1 MDTAQQYQREQSA
14 TGQALQTQVVKKS
27 GEIVSFDPMK
37 IYRSLK
43 NVGVSDQVAEI
54 VIRAVALE
62 VHQGMSTREIYR
74 KTFALLR
81 KYSRGAS
88 VRYRLKDAIS
98 QMGNT
103 GYPFERFVADL
114 FAEKGYQVKTGTV
127 IPGRAISHEVDVVA
141 LDSERIF
148 TVECKYHVNP
158 SSKSDVKV
166 PMYILS
172 RYMDIK
178 NRWEGQQEFKDRKY
192 QQWVATNTRFTDDA
206 IAFAEAYG
214 LRILSWDYPRGAS
227 LRDWIQLYG
236 AYPITCLSCLTKS
249 EKSLLIAKGLVS
261 CRTIHK
267 NPHLLD
273 KLPLATAKKN
283 LLRRELVYL
292 YDNVLADT
300 EEP

>member
-1 MDTAQQYQREQSA
+1 MDLSHKNVDDMLPQSNTYQ
-14 TGQALQTQVVKKS
+14 LNVVKKS
-27 GEIVSFDPMK
+27 GDSVPFDPMK

-43 NVGVSDQVAEI
+43 NVGVTDEVAEI
-54 VIRAVALE
+54 IIRAVALE
-62 VHQGMSTREIYR
+62 AYEGITTKEIYA

-114 FAEKGYQVKTGTV
+114 FAEKGYQVKVGT
-127 IPGRAISHEVDVVA
+127 IISGHAITHEVDVLA
-141 LDSERIF
+141 INRDRIF

-158 SSKSDVKV
+158 SAKSDVKV

-172 RYMDIK
+172 RYTDIK
-178 NRWEGQQEFKDRKY
+178 NRWEGHDDFKDRHY

-206 IAFAEAYG
+206 ILFAEAYG
-214 LRILSWDYPRGAS
+214 LRILSWDYPKGAS

-236 AYPITCLSCLTKS
+236 AYPITCLSSLSKAD
-249 EKSLLIAKGLVS
+249 KNLLIGKGLVS

-267 NPHLLD
+267 NNYLLD
-273 KLPLATAKKN
+273 KLPLPHAKKN
-283 LLRRELVYL
+283 MLKKELTYL
-292 YDNVLADT
+292 YDNVLADAD
-300 EEP
+300 E